1 MEEEKDSNEGKS
13 TNDPNDVIMQ
23 DTNNTYELNVGNLS
37 NSQEISAMSI
47 PKDKVS
53 SLLNE
58 GEKYKIKINKIKN
71 KLRNSF
77 LEQITIKN
85 VTKDEINFK
94 SLESLLKYFK
104 IYNENIKASHKKQ
117 ILYYT
122 KLGNIIKH
130 IKIIHPL
137 NWQDILKKNQIKH
150 STQYLNFLIQLY
162 ELFEKNKILYKS
174 SLNLSFFK
182 RNFYIIKQIANRN
195 ELK

>member
-137 NWQDILKKNQIKH
+137 NWQDILKK
-150 STQYLNFLIQLY
+150 
-162 ELFEKNKILYKS
+162 KS
-174 SLNLSFFK
+174 N
-182 RNFYIIKQIANRN
+182 
-195 ELK
+195 